1 MRLLLYVLLLLN
13 VLFFAWAR
21 WIDVPARANTGL
33 QGVAPLQLA
42 GSAEAGA
49 AAPTSCQSFGPLTDA
64 QLAAAVSKSLAVR
77 GVTTRER
84 LVERTVDDGY
94 NVFIGGFKNA
104 TSQQLALRRLSQAG
118 INDAVALSGP
128 GPELQVSAGLF
139 ADESNAERRVQDVL
153 AAGYTPKM
161 EPRHHQLT
169 VHWLDAE
176 GPAGRQLPKATELSA
191 PAAAWSDCPKPGN

>member
-1 MRLLLYVLLLLN
+1 MRLLVYVLLLFN

-21 WIDVPARANTGL
+21 WIDVPAKPDAGL
-33 QGVAPLQLA
+33 LGVAPLQLA
-42 GSAEAGA
+42 GSQATSA
-49 AAPTSCQSFGPLTDA
+49 AAPPSCQSFGPLTDA
-64 QLAAAVSKSLAVR
+64 QAAAAVGKALAVR

-84 LVERTVDDGY
+84 LSERTVDDGF

-104 TSQQLALRRLSQAG
+104 SSQQVALRRLSQAG

-128 GPELQVSAGLF
+128 GQELQVSAGLF

-169 VHWLDAE
+169 VHWLDTE
-176 GPAGRQLPKATELSA
+176 GPAGRQLPKAAELSV
-191 PAAAWSDCPKPGN
+191 PAAAWSACPKPGT